1 MVVSGPTELSVGSG
15 RGLVDGG
22 TVCAMMYSI
31 CRLVLPSVGS
41 RPDLADSSVF
51 VVIACVYVAIKCHFV
66 ILFLSLLCVTV
77 FLSSGR
83 GRWVCYEYAGRFF
96 LVSFCKGETVPIFP
110 HSNTQSTKI
119 IRETEGTVDISRS
132 TVASVGE

>member
-1 MVVSGPTELSVGSG
+1 
-15 RGLVDGG
+15 
-22 TVCAMMYSI
+22 MYI
-31 CRLVLPSVGS
+31 YVIIYLLPSLIVCGCS
-41 RPDLADSSVF
+41 GAYLWY
-51 VVIACVYVAIKCHFV
+51 IACVYVAIKCHFV

-83 GRWVCYEYAGRFF
+83 WRWVCYEYAGRFF

-132 TVASVGE
+132 TVASGGE